1 MAAPER
7 LQFGEFELD
16 CMTRLLTRN
25 RRPVP
30 LGSKAFDLL
39 VYLAR
44 NSQRVVEKNELIA
57 ELWPD
62 SFVGESNLAQ
72 QISLLRKALS
82 ANHAAEHL
90 ILTIPGRGY
99 QFAASVERVGEPSR
113 PDALLAGSPLTR
125 RSSSNLY
132 ETNAGALLLHKV
144 DSIAH
149 LTVEELTEDEPTRLA
164 RRIRR
169 RKIALITGATL
180 AVAAVTAAVIYRVTH
195 PVHVPTRL
203 IVAADLLNQTSD
215 PSFDDGLQT
224 ALRVDLE
231 QSPFIELLPRSKLR
245 ETLLL
250 MQKPESTPIGNDI
263 AREICQRQNY
273 EAMLS
278 GTLERI
284 GSSYMLAMEA
294 SDCVTGEV
302 FAAEKASSTSKD
314 GILTALD
321 DVTRK
326 LRRDIGESR
335 RSVKAF
341 QVPLSLAMTPSLE
354 ALKQYSLGSQV
365 SDAGRFQESV
375 SFFQRALELDPDF
388 AVAEQGLGI
397 AHYNMGSSQQAAA
410 ELAKAYAMSSSLD
423 ELHKLRLKTSYD
435 EMSLGDLDAGAADL
449 RLTATEFPDYYT
461 SWINLTMT
469 DMLRGRID
477 EAVAAGEHEM
487 KYDPEPTAVA
497 YEDATRAY
505 LRAARFAEA
514 KRTIQRAQAAGKDS
528 IRLHTMTMNMAM
540 CEGDQG
546 TIDRESEWLSHQDTT
561 WAFLEYK
568 AFAAADEGRAREMES
583 LFPQSVDEAL
593 KEGLP
598 EDAESIRED
607 EVYLELQLGRPR
619 EAAALIRHFV
629 KPDPLSL
636 ATFQGLMGDAE
647 TAQKSLRAAG
657 PLTQATH
664 RRYLDGPFAQA
675 AVARAAGRDRDA
687 LSILEVSRPYE
698 LAGPYVI
705 LLRGELYLRLKDGA
719 HAGLEFQ
726 NLIDHPALEDPMSP
740 GVALAHLGLARAD
753 MLQGKREQARSEYQA
768 FLERWKNADPDLP
781 DLIAARLEYAQL

>member
-1 MAAPER
+1 MAARER
-7 LQFGEFELD
+7 LQFAEFELD
-16 CMTRLLTRN
+16 CTTRLLTCN
-25 RRPVP
+25 QQPVP

-39 VYLAR
+39 AYLAM
-44 NSQRVVEKNELIA
+44 NSQRTVEKNELIA
-57 ELWPD
+57 KLWPD
-62 SFVGESNLAQ
+62 SFVEESNLAQ

-82 ANHAAEHL
+82 ISDGAEHL
-90 ILTIPGRGY
+90 IVTIPGRGY
-99 QFAASVERVGEPSR
+99 QFTASVEKIGQPLRS
-113 PDALLAGSPLTR
+113 DALLAGNPLGG

-132 ETNAGALLLHKV
+132 ESTAGALLLHKV
-144 DSIAH
+144 DSFAR
-149 LTVEELTEDEPTRLA
+149 LTVEELTEDEPARLA
-164 RRIRR
+164 RRSKR
-169 RKIALITGATL
+169 RKIALITGATVVII
-180 AVAAVTAAVIYRVTH
+180 AIAGAVIYGVTH
-195 PVHVPTRL
+195 PTHPPTRL

-215 PSFDDGLQT
+215 PSFDDALQT

-231 QSPFIELLPRSKLR
+231 QSPFIELMPHSKLR

-250 MQKPESTPIGNDI
+250 MQKPESTPISNDI

-278 GTLERI
+278 GTLEHI
-284 GSSYMLAMEA
+284 GSSYILAMES
-294 SDCVTGEV
+294 SDCATGEV

-314 GILTALD
+314 GILLALD

-335 RSVKAF
+335 RSVKTF

-354 ALKQYSLGSQV
+354 ALKQYSLGSQIA
-365 SDAGRFQESV
+365 DAGRFQESV
-375 SFFQRALELDPDF
+375 PFFQRALELDTNF
-388 AVAEQGLGI
+388 AVAEQGIGI
-397 AHYNMGSSQQAAA
+397 AHYNMGSSQQAAN
-410 ELAKAYAMSSSLD
+410 ELAKAYAMSGSLD
-423 ELHKLRLKTSYD
+423 ELQKLRLKTSYD

-449 RLTATEFPDYYT
+449 RHTATEFPDYYN

-469 DMLRGRID
+469 DILRGRID

-487 KYDPEPTAVA
+487 KFDPEPTAIA

-505 LRAARFAEA
+505 LRAARFADA

-568 AFAAADEGRAREMES
+568 AYVAADEGRAREMES
-583 LFPQSVDEAL
+583 LFPRAVDDAL

-598 EDAESIRED
+598 EEAESIRED
-607 EVYLELQLGRPR
+607 EVYLELQLERPKQ
-619 EAAALIRHFV
+619 AAELMRHFV
-629 KPDPLSL
+629 KPDLLSL
-636 ATFQGLMGDAE
+636 AAFQGLSGDAE
-647 TAQKSLRAAG
+647 AAQKSLRAAG
-657 PLTQATH
+657 PPTQATQP
-664 RRYLDGPFAQA
+664 RYLNRPYAQA
-675 AVARAAGRDRDA
+675 AAARAAGRNRDA
-687 LSILEVSRPYE
+687 LSILEASRPYE

-719 HAGLEFQ
+719 HAASEFQ
-726 NLIDHPALEDPMSP
+726 NLIGHPALEDPTSP
-740 GVALAHLGLARAD
+740 GVPLAHLGLARANV
-753 MLQGKREQARSEYQA
+753 LQGKREQARSEYQV
-768 FLERWKNADPDLP
+768 FLERWKDADPDLP
-781 DLIAARLEYAQL
+781 ELIAARREYAQL